1 MKLERHLADRDASF
15 AAYRQASDREQS
27 ARAEYGLV
35 GGFAASRLKAHPG
48 SQTTYP
54 GAPDPKPTAT
64 TQERISAPVEAAKRA
79 LQVASAARE
88 RAGEHQDKF
97 AFLENILEWLRR
109 TAAPGGHF
117 REARI
122 DPALVKTK
130 GPLATEVTKIRA
142 RIAEI
147 EATFAKV
154 ERAPV
159 PADDLRS
166 RAFAEIDRI
175 AETGVLKVHPS
186 NRTGTPLGLAQKLS
200 IALVGENSLIGTGGS
215 EVLVWLLRDDLKGA
229 VAAMINALPQA
240 GAMSDDER
248 ETAFADLAAARL
260 KLERIEE
267 CLIATAAVDGLAI
280 ARRFDLDP
288 RAYLNIEA

>member
-1 MKLERHLADRDASF
+1 MLDLPDAILDTLPEASRMKLERHLADRDASF

-130 GPLATEVTKIRA
+130 GPLLQKLRKSALASLRLKRPSPRLNGHRFRPMISEAVLLLRSIGLRKPAFSKSILQTVPARRSALLKNSLSRWWVKIR
-142 RIAEI
+142 
-147 EATFAKV
+147 
-154 ERAPV
+154 
-159 PADDLRS
+159 
-166 RAFAEIDRI
+166 
-175 AETGVLKVHPS
+175 
-186 NRTGTPLGLAQKLS
+186 
-200 IALVGENSLIGTGGS
+200 
-215 EVLVWLLRDDLKGA
+215 
-229 VAAMINALPQA
+229 
-240 GAMSDDER
+240 
-248 ETAFADLAAARL
+248 
-260 KLERIEE
+260 
-267 CLIATAAVDGLAI
+267 
-280 ARRFDLDP
+280 
-288 RAYLNIEA
+288 